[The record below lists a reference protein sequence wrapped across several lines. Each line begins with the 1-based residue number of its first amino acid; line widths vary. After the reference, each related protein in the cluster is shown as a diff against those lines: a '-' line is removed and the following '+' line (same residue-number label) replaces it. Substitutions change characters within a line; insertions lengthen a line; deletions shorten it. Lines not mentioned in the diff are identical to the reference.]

1 MTVDDALPTTSLR
14 RNTAI
19 MAAGTATSRALG
31 LVRTALLAAAIG
43 VNAGAA
49 SAFDVANKLP
59 GVLLTLLASGVLN
72 AVLVPQVVRAMARKD
87 GKQTV
92 DRIVTLGTVAMLAI
106 TALLTAAAPL
116 FILAYTSKFTPELT
130 ALTVAF
136 ALWTIPQLFFY
147 GLYTLLGQILNARSR
162 FGPFM
167 WAPAANNL
175 VAIAGLVAF
184 LLLFGPYA
192 IPAAGE
198 DPVGLAGDW
207 GPGKIAVL
215 AGVATLG
222 IVVQALVLIVP
233 LRRSGYRWRWKWSGP
248 KGELDGIKR
257 VAGWALAAVLLEQVG
272 IAVVTRVASSAFVVG
287 GGSPD
292 VATNTALTNALMLY
306 FLPHSLVTVSIV
318 TALFTG
324 MSRLA
329 AAGDLAGLRAEL
341 SRGLRTIGV
350 FTVFATAA
358 LVVLAPLAVRVT
370 LPSTPDVVVTS
381 VAHVVVALAFGLA
394 PLGAMILVKQA
405 YLALEDA
412 RSLLLDSD
420 PHDRDPHRRRPDRP
434 GRSSTCTGGSS
445 PPGAGMA
452 LSYAVST
459 ALRLV
464 GLRRRLSGLDGRRV
478 ASTHVRAVAA
488 ALPAAAA
495 GVLLVRVI
503 PDPRDLS
510 RWAEVAARPGGA
522 SPSAPPWRWSMG
534 RDSDSPRRR
543 MAQRVLRP
551 TPEARLPRTI
561 AVDTTHAASGERP
574 RAFRHHDCPAV
585 RRRFRRALERP
596 RRHRLGRPR
605 RAPRRA
611 RHAPRRRVGRCGG
624 HPRGAHA
631 RARSSD
637 PGRGPSYVDVGIA
650 ARSPA
655 TTRVPARVRGG
666 GTPRAV
672 SVVDTSTR
680 TRSPRPL
687 PGSSFRWNGLRRSR
701 LPQAAGLDH
710 GALEVG
716 AIGLHDAGPR
726 GRGRGT
732 RRGVWAPRG
741 GRNGGGRREPGVDLP
756 LARCS
761 ASPTPTGGRPRSPKI

>member
-72 AVLVPQVVRAMARKD
+72 AVLVPQVVRAMTRKD

-175 VAIAGLVAF
+175 VAIAGLVVF
-184 LLLFGPYA
+184 LVLFGPYA
-192 IPAAGE
+192 IPGAGE
-198 DPVGLAGDW
+198 DPVGLAGQW
-207 GPGKIAVL
+207 GPGKIALL

-222 IVVQALVLIVP
+222 IAVQALVLIVP
-233 LRRSGYRWRWKWSGP
+233 LARSGYRWRWRWSGP
-248 KGELDGIKR
+248 KGELAGIKR

-272 IAVVTRVASSAFVVG
+272 IAIVTKVASSAYIVG
-287 GGSPD
+287 GGAPD

-306 FLPHSLVTVSIV
+306 LLPHSLVTVSIV
-318 TALFTG
+318 TAFFTG

-358 LVVLAPLAVRVT
+358 LIVLASLAVRVT
-370 LPSTPDVVVTS
+370 LPSTPDVVVAS

-412 RSLLLDSD
+412 RSLFWIQIPMTATLIAVALLGQKVLDV
-420 PHDRDPHRRRPDRP
+420 HWWVVAA
-434 GRSSTCTGGSS
+434 
-445 PPGAGMA
+445 GAGMA

-459 ALRLV
+459 SLRLV
-464 GLRRRLSGLDGRRV
+464 GLRGRLGGLDGRRV
-478 ASTHVRAVAA
+478 LSTYVRAIAA
-488 ALPAAAA
+488 VVPAAAA
-495 GVLLVRVI
+495 GWLILRVI
-503 PDPRDLS
+503 PDPRELS
-510 RWAEVAARPGGA
+510 RWAEVAASAGWCLAVGAVMAIIYGGA
-522 SPSAPPWRWSMG
+522 LV
-534 RDSDSPRRR
+534 
-543 MAQRVLRP
+543 VLR
-551 TPEARLPRTI
+551 
-561 AVDTTHAASGERP
+561 VDEWRSVISGPLR
-574 RAFRHHDCPAV
+574 
-585 RRRFRRALERP
+585 
-596 RRHRLGRPR
+596 RLGF
-605 RAPRRA
+605 
-611 RHAPRRRVGRCGG
+611 
-624 HPRGAHA
+624 
-631 RARSSD
+631 
-637 PGRGPSYVDVGIA
+637 
-650 ARSPA
+650 
-655 TTRVPARVRGG
+655 RVP
-666 GTPRAV
+666 
-672 SVVDTSTR
+672 
-680 TRSPRPL
+680 
-687 PGSSFRWNGLRRSR
+687 
-701 LPQAAGLDH
+701 
-710 GALEVG
+710 
-716 AIGLHDAGPR
+716 
-726 GRGRGT
+726 
-732 RRGVWAPRG
+732 
-741 GRNGGGRREPGVDLP
+741 
-756 LARCS
+756 
-761 ASPTPTGGRPRSPKI
+761 